1 MSTSPSAVIADEEK
15 TPLLA
20 NNHRGHHHD
29 HTIQEGRVS
38 ICRPRS
44 DISTTDTNSGPCSK
58 YGNEDGM
65 TTSAIHNSKRAKR
78 KLIIACVICL
88 FFLIGEFA
96 GK

>member
-1 MSTSPSAVIADEEK
+1 MSTSPSAVIADDGK
-15 TPLLA
+15 APLLA
-20 NNHRGHHHD
+20 NNHHD
-29 HTIQEGRVS
+29 HTIQESRVS

-44 DISTTDTNSGPCSK
+44 DISTTDTSSGPCSK

-65 TTSAIHNSKRAKR
+65 TTSAIHKSKRAKR